1 MEELTLLQILNNS
14 IQTLLSSKVF
24 ILVILEL
31 LILGLYLVF
40 NKLVKKSYIKT
51 STIIGAVI
59 VFGLYISNY
68 ISTLIVFLNNVT
80 INMMELIYFP
90 TTLEFT
96 TVMALS
102 FIIMVMTLGN
112 KKTKPIIKVINVAL
126 PLIISFLF
134 LGIIEYTNVNNIEF
148 GEFSVFTNPV
158 LMSLHELAMG
168 SFVAWILGL
177 IIYKVDVFVLSRI
190 ANEVKLEKE
199 EDIAIPKLVTVTIP
213 AEEVQYNSVGLEDVY
228 EINNIDKI
236 KDLLKPEESKV
247 NDDLDDLELPRLK
260 TV

>member
-1 MEELTLLQILNNS
+1 MEELTLLQILGNS
-14 IQTLLSSKVF
+14 GQALLSSKVF

-31 LILGLYLVF
+31 LVLGLYLVF

-59 VFGLYISNY
+59 VFGLYISQY

-80 INMMELIYFP
+80 INIMELIYFP

-102 FIIMVMTLGN
+102 FIIMVITLGN

-148 GEFSVFTNPV
+148 GEFSVFTNPT

-177 IIYKVDVFVLSRI
+177 IIYKIDVFVLSRI
-190 ANEVKLEKE
+190 PSEIKVENTKKE
-199 EDIAIPKLVTVTIP
+199 EIPQLITVTIP
-213 AEEVQYNSVGLEDVY
+213 AENVQYNSVGLEDVY

-236 KDLLKPEESKV
+236 KDLLKPEESL

>member
-1 MEELTLLQILNNS
+1 MEELTLLQILGNS
-14 IQTLLSSKVF
+14 GKALLSSKVF

-31 LILGLYLVF
+31 LVLGLYLVF

-59 VFGLYISNY
+59 VFGLYISQY

-80 INMMELIYFP
+80 INIMELIYFP

-102 FIIMVMTLGN
+102 FIIMIITLGN

-148 GEFSVFTNPV
+148 GEFSVFTNPT

-177 IIYKVDVFVLSRI
+177 IIYKVDVFVLSRRPS
-190 ANEVKLEKE
+190 EVKVEETKKE
-199 EDIAIPKLVTVTIP
+199 EIPQLITVKIP
-213 AEEVQYNSVGLEDVY
+213 VENVQYNSVGLEDVY

-236 KDLLKPEESKV
+236 KDLLKPEESL

>member
-1 MEELTLLQILNNS
+1 MEELTFLEILSNS
-14 IQTLLSSKVF
+14 MNTLLSSKVF

-59 VFGLYISNY
+59 VFGLYMSNY

-80 INMMELIYFP
+80 INLMELIYFP

-102 FIIMVMTLGN
+102 FIIMIMTLGN
-112 KKTKPIIKVINVAL
+112 KNTKPINVAL

-134 LGIIEYTNVNNIEF
+134 LGIIEYTNVNNVEF
-148 GEFSVFTNPV
+148 GEFSVFTNPT

-190 ANEVKLEKE
+190 PSEVKVEEPTKE
-199 EDIAIPKLVTVTIP
+199 SVKEKLVTVTIP

-236 KDLLKPEESKV
+236 KDLLKPDGSDL

>member
-31 LILGLYLVF
+31 LILGLYLIF
-40 NKLVKKSYIKT
+40 NKLIKKDYIKT
-51 STIIGAVI
+51 STIFAAVI

-102 FIIMVMTLGN
+102 FIIMVITLGN
-112 KKTKPIIKVINVAL
+112 KKSKTIIKVINVAL

-168 SFVAWILGL
+168 SFVAWIFGL
-177 IIYKVDVFVLSRI
+177 IIYKVDVFVLSKLPS
-190 ANEVKLEKE
+190 EVKVDNTKE
-199 EDIAIPKLVTVTIP
+199 ITNKKMVQVNIP
-213 AEEVQYNSVGLEDVY
+213 AELKYNTVSLEDVY
-228 EINNIDKI
+228 EINNMDKVRE
-236 KDLLKPEESKV
+236 LLKPEESL
-247 NDDLDDLELPRLK
+247 NDDLDDLELPKLK

>member
-1 MEELTLLQILNNS
+1 MEELSLLQILSNS
-14 IQTLLSSKVF
+14 IKTLLSSKVF

-31 LILGLYLVF
+31 LILGLYLIF
-40 NKLVKKSYIKT
+40 NKLIKKDYIKT
-51 STIIGAVI
+51 STIFAAVI

-80 INMMELIYFP
+80 INLMELIYFP

-102 FIIMVMTLGN
+102 FIIMVITLGN

-158 LMSLHELAMG
+158 LMSLHELAME
-168 SFVAWILGL
+168 SFVAWIFGL
-177 IIYKVDVFVLSRI
+177 IIYKVDVFVLSKLPS
-190 ANEVKLEKE
+190 EVKVDNTKEINNEKM
-199 EDIAIPKLVTVTIP
+199 VQVNIP
-213 AEEVQYNSVGLEDVY
+213 AELKYNTVSLEDVY
-228 EINNIDKI
+228 EINNMDKVRE
-236 KDLLKPEESKV
+236 LLKPEESL
-247 NDDLDDLELPRLK
+247 NDDLDDLELPKLK